1 MMAGAMLM
9 VIGYY
14 LFLLPPATSLA
25 KDAPSAEIVAAAI
38 LSRQKAAIDWCLRTA
53 CADGTVPADGLTLP
67 PGYGAVPWVK
77 SVALGGR
84 VSTYVTG
91 LQVSSLAI
99 ATSLG
104 DLTAGGPSA
113 GLTAADATVIARD
126 RVAGRS
132 AVAVVPGVPAG
143 VPVISQKVK

>member
-1 MMAGAMLM
+1 MAVGAMLM

-14 LFLLPPATSLA
+14 LFLVPPVTPLA
-25 KDAPSAEIVAAAI
+25 KDAPSAEIIAATV
-38 LSRQKAAIDWCLRTA
+38 LSHQKAAIDWCLRTA
-53 CADGTVPADGLTLP
+53 CADGAVPAEGLTLP
-67 PGYGAVPWVK
+67 PGYGAAPWVK

-113 GLTAADATVIARD
+113 GLTAKDATVIARD
-126 RVAGRS
+126 LVGGRS
-132 AVAVVPGVPAG
+132 AVAVVPAVPAG